1 MSDIYKLQYANN
13 TLTYP
18 GWNGYVGYE
27 IGAIHNLTLETDGH
41 GTISATKTTGYSGDT
56 AILTNT
62 PATNYI
68 FSGYSVT
75 GADLNDNIL
84 SFANQDATAKA
95 WFNYGWDY
103 RPMTTWTKASKS
115 TDTLI
120 ITDNRVQIKGVT
132 LWNELLYRTFSTTAA
147 GTYKLSMDW
156 TAPNG
161 LTFWSDSASYRNCG
175 LWVSTALTTA
185 TTNSYEGPTGTGIL
199 MQNVNNTSPIT
210 KSQTANISI
219 QANKTYYLWFS
230 FGTLNDGVSN
240 MYIDF
245 DKLTFERV

>member
-27 IGAIHNLTLETDGH
+27 APIYNLSLETDGN
-41 GTISATKTTGYSGDT
+41 GTISASKTSGYSGDT
-56 AILTNT
+56 VILSNT
-62 PATNYI
+62 HATDYL

-75 GADLNDNIL
+75 GAALNDNIL
-84 SFANQDATAKA
+84 TFANQDATAKA
-95 WFNYGWDY
+95 WFKYGWDY
-103 RPMTTWTKASKS
+103 RPMTTWTKPSKS
-115 TDTLI
+115 TNTLT
-120 ITDNRVQIKGVT
+120 ITDNRVQIKGAGG
-132 LWNELLYRTFSTTAA
+132 WQELLYRTFSATAA

-161 LTFWSDSASYRNCG
+161 LTFWSNQASYRNCG
-175 LWVSTALTTA
+175 LWVSTSLTA
-185 TTNSYEGPTGTGIL
+185 TQTARYEGRTGTGIL

>member
-1 MSDIYKLQYANN
+1 MSDIYKLQYA
-13 TLTYP
+13 
-18 GWNGYVGYE
+18 
-27 IGAIHNLTLETDGH
+27 
-41 GTISATKTTGYSGDT
+41 
-56 AILTNT
+56 
-62 PATNYI
+62 
-68 FSGYSVT
+68 
-75 GADLNDNIL
+75 
-84 SFANQDATAKA
+84 
-95 WFNYGWDY
+95 
-103 RPMTTWTKASKS
+103 WTKPPKS

-120 ITDNRVQIKGVT
+120 ITDNRVEIKGVT
-132 LWNELLYRTFSTTAA
+132 FWNELLYRTFSTTEG

-161 LTFWSDSASYRNCG
+161 LTFWSDTASHRNCG
-175 LWVSTALTTA
+175 LWVSTALTA
-185 TTNSYEGPTGTGIL
+185 TQTERYEGPTGTGIL

-245 DKLTFERV
+245 DKLTFEKV

>member
-18 GWNGYVGYE
+18 GWNGYVCYE
-27 IGAIHNLTLETDGH
+27 MLPFHNLTLETDGH
-41 GTISATKTTGYSGDT
+41 GTISATKTTGCSGDT

-75 GADLNDNIL
+75 GATLNDNIL
-84 SFANQDATAKA
+84 TFANQDARAKA

-103 RPMTTWTKASKS
+103 RPMTTWTKAPKS
-115 TDTLI
+115 TNTLI
-120 ITDNRVQIKGVT
+120 ISGNRVQIKGINF
-132 LWNELLYRTFSTTAA
+132 WNELLYRTFSTTAA

-175 LWVSTALTTA
+175 LWVSTSLTA
-185 TTNSYEGPTGTGIL
+185 TMNNTYEGPTGTGIL
-199 MQNVNNTSPIT
+199 MQDVNNTSPIT
-210 KSQTANISI
+210 KSQTANIPI
-219 QANKTYYLWFS
+219 EANKTYYLWFS

-245 DKLTFERV
+245 DKLTFEKA

>member
-1 MSDIYKLQYANN
+1 MPDTYKLQYDGM
-13 TLTYP
+13 TLAYP

-27 IGAIHNLTLETDGH
+27 SLPIYNLTLETDEH
-41 GTISATKTTGYSGDT
+41 GTISATKTTGHYGDT
-56 AILTNT
+56 AILSNT
-62 PATNYI
+62 PATDYL

-75 GADLNDNIL
+75 GAALNDNIL
-84 SFANQDATAKA
+84 TFANQDATAKA

-103 RPMTTWTKASKS
+103 RPMTTWTKPSKS
-115 TDTLI
+115 TNTI
-120 ITDNRVQIKGVT
+120 IINDNRVQIKGT
-132 LWNELLYRTFSTTAA
+132 GGWQELLYRTFSTTAA

-161 LTFWSDSASYRNCG
+161 LTFWSNAASYRNCG
-175 LWVSTALTTA
+175 LWVSTALTATQTA
-185 TTNSYEGPTGTGIL
+185 RYEGPTGTGIL

-219 QANKTYYLWFS
+219 RANKTYYLWFS

-245 DKLTFERV
+245 NKLTFVRV